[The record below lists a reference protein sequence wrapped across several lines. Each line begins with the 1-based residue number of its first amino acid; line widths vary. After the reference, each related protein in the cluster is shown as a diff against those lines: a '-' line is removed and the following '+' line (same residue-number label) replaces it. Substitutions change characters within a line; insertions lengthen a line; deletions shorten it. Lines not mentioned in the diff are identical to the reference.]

1 MKKSSVFKSKVMLF
15 LNKIRD
21 FWRHPINFS
30 VTPLKLLPILIALPI
45 IVVGYGIITRNIKP
59 NQSASAEQIAGSP
72 ESGVK
77 SRISEL
83 YDVLVARNRGTDNNT
98 MAGMDVLHDNWGAK
112 WNRIKSAALVT
123 PTPPAAGGVKSV
135 QRGTYSNYPH
145 SSQTDHTVY
154 FNAVNPAKSSM
165 RINGYC
171 ASGDNPSERNLPA
184 YIKATSASSITV
196 YCRSSQFHYY
206 YANFDWEVIEYN

>member
-1 MKKSSVFKSKVMLF
+1 MKKSPVSKSTMMLF
-15 LNKIRD
+15 FSKIRD

-30 VTPLKLLPILIALPI
+30 VTPLKLLPILVALPI

-135 QRGTYSNYPH
+135 QRGTGSFYQRSWEGAV
-145 SSQTDHTVY
+145 SVY

-165 RINGYC
+165 RINGSC
-171 ASGDNPSERNLPA
+171 VDKDHREMSAAVN
-184 YIKATSASSITV
+184 IKSTTASSITAD
-196 YCRSSQFHYY
+196 CGSGG
-206 YANFDWEVIEYN
+206 YARDINFDWEVIEYN

>member
-1 MKKSSVFKSKVMLF
+1 MKKSPVSKSTMKLF
-15 LNKIRD
+15 FSKIRD

-30 VTPLKLLPILIALPI
+30 VTPLKLLPILVALPI
-45 IVVGYGIITRNIKP
+45 IVVGYGIIARNIKP

-135 QRGTYSNYPH
+135 QRGTGSFYQRSWEGAV
-145 SSQTDHTVY
+145 SVY
-154 FNAVNPAKSSM
+154 FNAVNPTKSSM
-165 RINGYC
+165 RINGSC
-171 ASGDNPSERNLPA
+171 VDKDHREMSAAVN
-184 YIKATSASSITV
+184 IKSTTASSITAD
-196 YCRSSQFHYY
+196 CGSGG
-206 YANFDWEVIEYN
+206 YARDINFDWEVIEYN

>member
-1 MKKSSVFKSKVMLF
+1 MKKSPVSKSTMKLF
-15 LNKIRD
+15 FSKIRD

-30 VTPLKLLPILIALPI
+30 VTPLKLLPILVALPI

-135 QRGTYSNYPH
+135 QRGTGSFYQRSWEGAV
-145 SSQTDHTVY
+145 SVY
-154 FNAVNPAKSSM
+154 FNAVNPVKSSM
-165 RINGYC
+165 RVNGTC
-171 ASGDNPSERNLPA
+171 VDKDSREVSASVN
-184 YIKATSASSITV
+184 IKSTTASSITAD
-196 YCRSSQFHYY
+196 CGDGG
-206 YANFDWEVIEYN
+206 YARHINFDWEVIEYN

>member
-1 MKKSSVFKSKVMLF
+1 MKKSPVSKSTMKLF
-15 LNKIRD
+15 FSKIRD

-30 VTPLKLLPILIALPI
+30 VTPLKLLPILAALPI

-135 QRGTYSNYPH
+135 QRGTGGGYQRSWEGAV
-145 SSQTDHTVY
+145 SVY

-165 RINGYC
+165 RINGSC
-171 ASGDNPSERNLPA
+171 VDRDRREVSATVN
-184 YIKATSASSITV
+184 IKSVTASSITADCGSGG
-196 YCRSSQFHYY
+196 YDRYI
-206 YANFDWEVIEYN
+206 NFDWEVIEYN